1 MDLLSTESPG
11 LWQEP
16 VPNKASPGPACVFCI
31 TWGISGEAVSK
42 KHPETMA
49 GIQSLIL
56 RNRIFQELPKGL
68 APHLGAPTWL
78 LSQQE
83 AGTAWWRCHFTVDTS
98 HTTAPPP
105 GTALPRF
112 KPRTKILILPM
123 SSHLLYQ
130 PCPSMFPHP
139 ILGTLFSSQ
148 VPPPPKSEECA
159 AQQGS
164 QRPCSL
170 LRAALCP
177 LLALPRPLDLD
188 TKQENK
194 TYLLGRRPTWP
205 LRTRLGWGTR

>member
-139 ILGTLFSSQ
+139 ILGALFSQ

-159 AQQGS
+159 AS
-164 QRPCSL
+164 KAAVAL
-170 LRAALCP
+170 LPARLPAALQPPQGCP
-177 LLALPRPLDLD
+177 LSPL
-188 TKQENK
+188 
-194 TYLLGRRPTWP
+194 GPPTP
-205 LRTRLGWGTR
+205 TGPGHQTRK

>member
-1 MDLLSTESPG
+1 MAISEAPGTWRNEEWASSPPESPG

-16 VPNKASPGPACVFCI
+16 VPNKAPPGPACVFRI

-68 APHLGAPTWL
+68 ASHLGAPTWL

-83 AGTAWWRCHFTVDTS
+83 AGTAWWRCHFTADTS

-123 SSHLLYQ
+123 SSYLLYQ

-139 ILGTLFSSQ
+139 MLGATSSPPRFLHHLSQKNVLPSKAPSGPAATSGLPFVPSWPSHPNWTWTL
-148 VPPPPKSEECA
+148 
-159 AQQGS
+159 
-164 QRPCSL
+164 
-170 LRAALCP
+170 
-177 LLALPRPLDLD
+177 
-188 TKQENK
+188 NK
-194 TYLLGRRPTWP
+194 KIKHIY
-205 LRTRLGWGTR
+205 